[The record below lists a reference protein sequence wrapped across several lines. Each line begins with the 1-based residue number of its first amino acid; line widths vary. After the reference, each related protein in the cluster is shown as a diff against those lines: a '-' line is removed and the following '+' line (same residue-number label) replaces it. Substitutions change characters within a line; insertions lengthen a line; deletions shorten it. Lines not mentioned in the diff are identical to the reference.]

1 MLTSI
6 KNPTVEVWKM
16 RLNGDL
22 PTLKKFV
29 STFMDSHGKEFEAN
43 PDGAPGVFIFDPIA
57 PLEGLHAFGFEGA
70 EQLKTLYSGAATSQ
84 GGHDSPLEEGD
95 ILIVQARQD
104 VPHSG
109 GSTKLGKF
117 RRALFNSAVSS
128 ELAHLDPVDRFLW
141 VVDFPMFTPN
151 DVDGE
156 GQGGK
161 SGFSAT
167 HHPFTAPKT
176 APDVDLLLTD
186 PLSAI
191 ADHYDLV
198 LNGVELGGGSRRIH
212 SSEMQQFIMRDILK
226 VLSSTSRLEPVTN
239 CVQDGRNP
247 D

>member
-6 KNPTVEVWKM
+6 KNPIVEVWKI
-16 RLNGDL
+16 RLNDDL
-22 PTLKKFV
+22 PGFENFV
-29 STFMDSHGKEFEAN
+29 STFMDSGKEFEAN
-43 PDGAPGVFIFDPIA
+43 PDGAPGVFVFDPTA
-57 PLEGLHAFGFEGA
+57 PLEGISSFGFEGA
-70 EQLKTLYSGAATSQ
+70 KQLKALYSDAAASP
-84 GGHDSPLEEGD
+84 GGIDSPLEEGD
-95 ILIVQARQD
+95 ILIVQARKD

-109 GSTKLGKF
+109 GSTKLGKL
-117 RRALFNSAVSS
+117 RRALFNAAVSS
-128 ELAHLDPVDRFLW
+128 KLAHFDPADHFLW

-151 DVDGE
+151 VSDGE

-176 APDVDLLLTD
+176 AADVDLLLTD

-226 VLSSTSRLEPVTN
+226 VLSIPLM
-239 CVQDGRNP
+239 
-247 D
+247 